1 MLQIISI
8 PLGWIM
14 SRIYDFVGNYGV
26 TLILFTFV
34 TKLLMMPLTIN
45 QKKSMIR
52 MNAFQPLIQNIQ
64 KKYANDTQKQ
74 NEELARLQQEHGF
87 SMTSGCLPLA
97 IQMPILFGL
106 IDVIYK
112 PLRYMLGVPN
122 ALIGDVKNP
131 GALWEITEKM
141 VGTMSRYTPQTDI
154 IKSIQSNPSAFSSVL
169 EADMLSKIQAF
180 DLTFLGMDLTSTPSL
195 KVFNTLLLIPV
206 LSVAFMIIQQLVT
219 MKLSGQK
226 GGGGQQMTMLAFSV
240 LMFGYFSFV
249 IPAGV
254 SIYWIFSSVFGIIQE
269 IVISFFINPE
279 KEKQKIE
286 EEIMEARRIRK
297 EEEKARRAKQKVAK
311 GDKYV
316 EEVIEDKE
324 QAEKIRQRLER
335 ARALDREKYGE

>member
-64 KKYANDTQKQ
+64 KKYANDPQKQ

-112 PLRYMLGVPN
+112 PLRYMLGVPT

-131 GALWEITEKM
+131 GVLWEITEKM

-169 EADMLSKIQAF
+169 EADVLSKIQAF

-206 LSVAFMIIQQLVT
+206 LSVAFMIIQQIIT
-219 MKLSGQK
+219 MKLSGQQ
-226 GGGGQQMTMLAFSV
+226 GGGSQQMTMLAFSV

-297 EEEKARRAKQKVAK
+297 EEEKTRRAKQKVAK

-324 QAEKIRQRLER
+324 QAEKIRPRLER

>member
-64 KKYANDTQKQ
+64 KKYANDPQKQ

-112 PLRYMLGVPN
+112 PLRYMLGVPTT
-122 ALIGDVKNP
+122 LIGDVKNP
-131 GALWEITEKM
+131 GVLWEITEKM

-169 EADMLSKIQAF
+169 EADVLSKIQAF

-297 EEEKARRAKQKVAK
+297 EEEKTRRAKRKVTK

-316 EEVIEDKE
+316 EEVVEDKE